1 VHDRLVK
8 VGLQDICLELH
19 SKRANKKAVLA
30 ELARTLSLA
39 QTSPSAPGLPTA
51 LTEARHQLNAIAQ
64 ALHAPIGASGE
75 TPFGVLA
82 RQAGYIGAGAAP
94 SSLEADGLAAL
105 TAADETR

>member
-1 VHDRLVK
+1 LSVVHDRLVK

-39 QTSPSAPGLPTA
+39 PTSPSAPGLPTA
-51 LTEARHQLNAIAQ
+51 LTEARDQLNAIAQ

-75 TPFGVLA
+75 TPLA
-82 RQAGYIGAGAAP
+82 CWPAKLAISERALRPQAWRQMDWP
-94 SSLEADGLAAL
+94 RLPL
-105 TAADETR
+105 